1 MLPEDSDNVKL
12 EVVDSELL
20 FPCPYQLSNHSI
32 YIYIYIYI
40 YKYIYLNLPRNVI
53 VRLALP
59 RSGDSQGQEKFLAPS
74 SDKQQ
79 KA

>member
-1 MLPEDSDNVKL
+1 MKL

-20 FPCPYQLSNHSI
+20 FPCPYQLSNFSI
-32 YIYIYIYI
+32 YIYIC
-40 YKYIYLNLPRNVI
+40 KYIYSNLPRNVI

-59 RSGDSQGQEKFLAPS
+59 RSGDRQGQEKFLAPF